1 VFSKDNISNLT
12 KEDLTSFLYFKN
24 KTITRPDFT
33 KRDYMLQKIWSSY
46 VLLLDEN
53 IPISERFTQSVNMV
67 RFFGKAI
74 ATGIL
79 TIVYPNQYGVW
90 NNTAEAELRKL
101 GTWPVFERGESIG
114 NKYQKLMQFS
124 RQLRVD

>member
-1 VFSKDNISNLT
+1 
-12 KEDLTSFLYFKN
+12 
-24 KTITRPDFT
+24 
-33 KRDYMLQKIWSSY
+33 